1 MDDVRQRK
9 ASCKGQSM
17 VEFAVCLPLIVLI
30 FTGILFFG
38 RGFVIGQ
45 RAGMAARYTSWYF
58 ARHKDAQESTVKQTV
73 KQVFEIGY
81 NVKKTEP
88 GIGGGFGNVL
98 SFISG
103 AGSSKKTAVS
113 IPYKPNYL
121 AFNPETIN
129 IGHAVVVDSG
139 TWTYEEAG
147 SDNLMGVIV
156 NQFFGAVKKFFSQS
170 GSSGG
175 SSGPPDSNSP
185 SDQAEPSG
193 TPDL

>member
-1 MDDVRQRK
+1 MDEKRLRK

-17 VEFAVCLPLIVLI
+17 VEIAVCLPLIVLI

-38 RGFVIGQ
+38 RGFVMGQ
-45 RAGMAARYTSWYF
+45 RAGMAARYSSWYF
-58 ARHKDAQESTVKQTV
+58 ARHKDAQEASVKQTV
-73 KQVFEIGY
+73 KQVFELDYTI
-81 NVKKTEP
+81 KKTQP
-88 GIGGGFGNVL
+88 GIGGGFGAVL

-103 AGSSKKTAVS
+103 AGSSNKTAVS

-121 AFNPETIN
+121 AFNPESIN

-156 NQFFGAVKKFFSQS
+156 NQFFGAIKKFFSES
-170 GSSGG
+170 GSGGG
-175 SSGPPDSNSP
+175 STGPPGSTSP
-185 SDQAEPSG
+185 SDQDEPSG